1 MQTTPA
7 LWYVL
12 DTFPMTLG
20 LEPIM
25 HSPKPL
31 SFEDA
36 TILKNWLESHRCLTG
51 KPECF
56 ELCEA

>member
-7 LWYVL
+7 LWCVL
-12 DTFPMTLG
+12 DTFPITQG

-25 HSPKPL
+25 HSPKHL
-31 SFEDA
+31 CYDDA
-36 TILKNWLESHRCLTG
+36 VLLRDWLESHRCLTG